1 MEKPKNRV
9 ESSQADYWGI
19 STCVDTSEKYTRA
32 SVPTHN
38 HFIDGFPLNKS
49 IQFLFALAVTM

>member
-9 ESSQADYWGI
+9 ELSQADYWGI

-32 SVPTHN
+32 SVCPRCHDGTH
-38 HFIDGFPLNKS
+38 S
-49 IQFLFALAVTM
+49 